1 MMKPIDA
8 ITITQLA
15 LSNNCEDWV
24 GRYSK
29 YLKGTLQY
37 KHDIAERR
45 SKFHICGGL
54 SVYSNIS
61 KAYTNSSSFDIRCQ
75 GQSVGEIK
83 VKKDG
88 GVCLNITDT
97 HTANNKKYFTGYP
110 QTILS
115 GKDIAWNS
123 SIAKAF
129 RQFFSKS
136 LTKSGHPEHRFE
148 NLLLKEFRKSCG
160 YEKSLTQIQPVTLVK
175 DVFFQMPTPLTASR
189 DEIKYA
195 SNKGGGIDILARY
208 KHHLTVIELKD
219 EYKPSE
225 GPDKVIVQALAYA
238 TFIVEL
244 SKTEYGDLFW
254 ELCGIRDPKNK
265 QLINVCIL
273 MPDPNDGSIP
283 SFAGD
288 EIDVPNSDF
297 RFKLQYMYFDKETV
311 KITRTSL

>member
-1 MMKPIDA
+1 MRPIDA

-15 LSNNCEDWV
+15 LSDNRENWEN
-24 GRYSK
+24 RYSK
-29 YLKGTLQY
+29 YLTGTLQY
-37 KHDIAERR
+37 KQDIAERR
-45 SKFHICGGL
+45 SKFHRWGGL

-61 KAYTNSSSFDIRCQ
+61 KAYTNSSCFDIRCQ
-75 GQSVGEIK
+75 GQSVAEIK

-88 GVCLNITDT
+88 KVCLNITDT
-97 HTANNKKYFTGYP
+97 HSENNRKYFAGYP
-110 QTILS
+110 KTILP
-115 GKDIAWNS
+115 GEDIAWDS
-123 SIAKAF
+123 PEAKAF
-129 RQFFSKS
+129 RQFFSES
-136 LTKSGHPEHRFE
+136 LTKTGHPEHRFE
-148 NLLLKEFRKSCG
+148 NLLLKEFHKSCG
-160 YEKSLTQIQPVTLVK
+160 CEKSLTQIQPVTLVK
-175 DVFFQMPTPLTASR
+175 DVFFQMPTPLSASG

-195 SNKGGGIDILARY
+195 SSKGGGIDILARY

-225 GPDKVIVQALAYA
+225 GPDKVIIQALAYA

-244 SKTEYGDLFW
+244 SKTEYGDMFW
-254 ELCGIRDPKNK
+254 ELCGIRNPKNK
-265 QLINVCIL
+265 KFINVCIL